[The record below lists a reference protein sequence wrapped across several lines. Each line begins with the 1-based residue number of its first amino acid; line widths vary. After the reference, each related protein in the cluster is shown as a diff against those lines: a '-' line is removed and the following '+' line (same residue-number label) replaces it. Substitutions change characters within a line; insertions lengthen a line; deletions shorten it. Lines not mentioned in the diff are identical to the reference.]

1 MRSSVAGLVA
11 TIALTLTACTNP
23 APEADRWQPVYLPGA
38 GRVVTLT
45 GADDGLLVG
54 RYDDSAQERASLTVV
69 GPDGSSRPVAMETR
83 WEWAGREAELL
94 SVSEREGEVVAVGGH
109 RAGAHGNVRWTVWSG
124 DLDEVVEQPQR
135 FEVFGG
141 WDAGGLTG
149 TALSQGGPVIL
160 GSWAARSRQGLDVA
174 VWTRDGDRWSR
185 PARPGTPLAASAT
198 RQPSPGAVTDL
209 PDGDLLAVGW
219 VTVLGDRIRDEAV
232 VWTAA
237 DPAGPWREVSLPST
251 GGGTQRP
258 MGVDCA
264 ADHCVVAGSSDTDV
278 VLWRVDLTDD
288 GLAPTRPR
296 TALPD
301 AVHSPAPMIRT
312 AAGAV
317 DTVAHS
323 EPARGEQPGT
333 TRVVRA
339 DADVEELS
347 VTGLPGRLAAMANE
361 PRGAVVVATTTAD
374 RTRAW
379 RHDP

>member
-1 MRSSVAGLVA
+1 MRSSVAGPVA
-11 TIALTLTACTNP
+11 AIVLTLTACTSP
-23 APEADRWQPVYLPGA
+23 TPKADRWQPVDLPGA

-45 GADDGLLVG
+45 ATDEGLLVG
-54 RYDDSAQERASLTVV
+54 RYDAGARERASLTVV
-69 GPDGSSRPVAMETR
+69 GPDGGSRPVAMETR

-258 MGVDCA
+258 MAVDCA

-301 AVHSPAPMIRT
+301 AVHSPAPVIQT

-339 DADVEELS
+339 DGDVEELS
-347 VTGLPGRLAAMANE
+347 VTELPGRLAAMATE

-374 RTRAW
+374 RSLAW

>member
-1 MRSSVAGLVA
+1 MRSSFAGLVA
-11 TIALTLTACTNP
+11 TIALTLTACTSP
-23 APEADRWQPVYLPGA
+23 APETDRWHPVDLPGA
-38 GRVVTLT
+38 ERVVTLT
-45 GADDGLLVG
+45 GAEDGLLVG
-54 RYDDSAQERASLTVV
+54 RYDDSAQERASLTLV
-69 GPDGSSRPVAMETR
+69 GPDGSSRPVAMDTR

-174 VWTRDGDRWSR
+174 VWTRDGDRWAR
-185 PARPGTPLAASAT
+185 PTRPGTPLAATAT

-209 PDGDLLAVGW
+209 PDGGLLAVGW

-232 VWTAA
+232 LWTAA
-237 DPAGPWREVSLPST
+237 EPAGPWREVSLPST
-251 GGGTQRP
+251 GAGTQRP
-258 MGVDCA
+258 MAVECA
-264 ADHCVVAGSSDTDV
+264 ADHCVVAGSSDEDV
-278 VLWRVDLTDD
+278 VLWRVALTDD
-288 GLAPTRPR
+288 GLAPARAR
-296 TALPD
+296 TVLPD
-301 AVHSPAPMIRT
+301 AVRSPAPTIRV
-312 AAGAV
+312 AAGDV

-333 TRVVRA
+333 TRVVRVEA
-339 DADVEELS
+339 GAEELPA
-347 VTGLPGRLAAMANE
+347 TELPGRLAAMATD
-361 PRGAVVVATTTAD
+361 PRGAVVVATTTDD
-374 RTRAW
+374 RTRTW
-379 RHDP
+379 RRAP

>member
-23 APEADRWQPVYLPGA
+23 APEADRWQPVDLPGA

-124 DLDEVVEQPQR
+124 DLGEVVEQPQR

-141 WDAGGLTG
+141 WDAGGVTG
-149 TALSQGGPVIL
+149 TAVSQGGPVIL
-160 GSWAARSRQGLDVA
+160 GSWADRGRHGLDVA
-174 VWTRDGDRWSR
+174 VWTREGDRW
-185 PARPGTPLAASAT
+185 ARPVDPGPDLAATAA

-209 PDGDLLAVGW
+209 PGGGLLAVGW
-219 VTVLGDRIRDEAV
+219 VTALGDRIRDEAV
-232 VWTAA
+232 LWTAP

-251 GGGTQRP
+251 GGGAQRA
-258 MGVDCA
+258 MAVDCA
-264 ADHCVVAGSSDTDV
+264 ADHCVVAGSSDEDV
-278 VLWRVDLTDD
+278 VLWRVALTDD
-288 GLAPTRPR
+288 GLAPARPR
-296 TALPD
+296 TVLPD
-301 AVHSPAPMIRT
+301 AVHSPAPTIRT

-323 EPARGEQPGT
+323 EPARGEQPRT
-333 TRVVRA
+333 TRVVRVEA
-339 DADVEELS
+339 GAEELPA
-347 VTGLPGRLAAMANE
+347 TELPGRLAAMATD

-374 RTRAW
+374 RTRTW
-379 RHDP
+379 RRAP

>member
-11 TIALTLTACTNP
+11 TIALTLTACTSP
-23 APEADRWQPVYLPGA
+23 TPKADRWQPVDLPGA

-45 GADDGLLVG
+45 ATDEGLLVG
-54 RYDDSAQERASLTVV
+54 RYDAGARERASLTVV

-174 VWTRDGDRWSR
+174 VWTREGDRWSR

-237 DPAGPWREVSLPST
+237 DPAGPGVRSRSLRPGVGRNDRWRWT
-251 GGGTQRP
+251 
-258 MGVDCA
+258 
-264 ADHCVVAGSSDTDV
+264 
-278 VLWRVDLTDD
+278 
-288 GLAPTRPR
+288 APPT
-296 TALPD
+296 TAS
-301 AVHSPAPMIRT
+301 SPAAAIRT
-312 AAGAV
+312 SSCGGS
-317 DTVAHS
+317 TS
-323 EPARGEQPGT
+323 PTTGWPRRGRGRPCPMPC
-333 TRVVRA
+333 TRR
-339 DADVEELS
+339 
-347 VTGLPGRLAAMANE
+347 R
-361 PRGAVVVATTTAD
+361 R
-374 RTRAW
+374 
-379 RHDP
+379 